1 MKENKNTSL
10 IYGCMG
16 LGGEWNDSP
25 IRKEDIDH
33 ADKALSTA
41 IDCGITSFDHAD
53 IYTDGKAE
61 TVFGL
66 FLKNNPGIREKI
78 KIQSKAGI
86 LLRADPSGSSI
97 FNNSKGYITKQVEII
112 LQRLQI
118 DCLDSLLIHRP
129 DPLTT
134 NEDLAETLTF
144 LINQGYTKKIGVSN
158 MEMSK
163 INALQKHLSVPIFAN
178 QIQFGLGHSHL
189 VSNTVLFNTNR
200 ITDHSLSGLYEYAQN
215 NDFEIQAW
223 GAFDRGLYL
232 NNASTDESV
241 IKTSKLLVE
250 LAKKYDT
257 APITIQLA
265 WLQFLP
271 ITLRPIIGTTNPE
284 RIKQCTDSSFVE
296 LSREDWYSLWISA
309 LGSNLP

>member
-1 MKENKNTSL
+1 MKDYKNTDL

-25 IRKEDIDH
+25 IRKEDITH
-33 ADKALSTA
+33 AEKALSTA
-41 IDCGITSFDHAD
+41 IDSGITSFDHAD

-61 TVFGL
+61 TVFGM

-86 LLRADPSGSSI
+86 LLRADTSGSSI
-97 FNNSKGYITKQVEII
+97 FNNSKDYITQQVEII
-112 LQRLQI
+112 MKRLQV
-118 DCLDSLLIHRP
+118 DYLDSLLIHRP

-134 NEDLAETLTF
+134 NEELAETLTY
-144 LINQGYTKKIGVSN
+144 LIDQGYTKKVGVSN

-163 INALQKHLSVPIFAN
+163 INALQKHLSTPIFAN

-215 NDFEIQAW
+215 KDFEIQAW

-232 NNASTDESV
+232 NNESTDESV
-241 IKTSKLLVE
+241 IKTNRLLVE

-265 WLQFLP
+265 WLQYIP

-284 RIKQCTDSSFVE
+284 RIRQCADSSTIE

-309 LGSNLP
+309 LGEKLP